1 MRKEDKQMD
10 ENINPVSGLEVNKD
24 LEETFVETVDYEG
37 CEVVRR
43 EFFSHTFE
51 VSVSFRID
59 SIMFNT
65 ATLKKMPN
73 VRYVQFI
80 VNPEK
85 KKIVIRSCDVD
96 DKDAIRWCQYNEK
109 LDKRTPKKILCRMF
123 AAKVFD
129 MMDWN
134 IENRYKIQG
143 NILRSPNEMLIV
155 FDLNDTEVYTPKKR
169 LEDGRL
175 MKSKPY
181 YPEGWRESFGLPVAE
196 HERVL
201 DINILDGYARMQ
213 IIEQRNVKKP
223 KAPLPDVDQVE
234 PTEQPV
240 TEEAPAALEETPNE
254 IINDTAPEE
263 IPEPTPMEDALPYI
277 FGDK

>member
-1 MRKEDKQMD
+1 MD
-10 ENINPVSGLEVNKD
+10 DVMNRPGLSDIEVNKD
-24 LEETFVETVDYEG
+24 LEETVVENVNYDG
-37 CEVVRR
+37 FEVVRR

-85 KKIVIRSCDVD
+85 KKIVIKSCDVD
-96 DKDAIRWCQYNEK
+96 DKDAIRWCQYNER

-143 NILRSPNEMLIV
+143 NILRSQSEILIV
-155 FDLNDTEVYTPKKR
+155 FDLNDTEVYTPKR
-169 LEDGRL
+169 RTEDGRC

-196 HERVL
+196 HERAL
-201 DINILDGYARMQ
+201 DINILDGYARIQ
-213 IIEQRNVKKP
+213 IIEQRNVKKT
-223 KAPLPDVDQVE
+223 KTPLPSVDAAPVVE
-234 PTEQPV
+234 EDTSVVQ
-240 TEEAPAALEETPNE
+240 EEA
-254 IINDTAPEE
+254 DTVPVEDE
-263 IPEPTPMEDALPYI
+263 PDPTPMEDAFPYL
-277 FGDK
+277 FGGDDYGR

>member
-1 MRKEDKQMD
+1 MD
-10 ENINPVSGLEVNKD
+10 DLNVGVASYGIEVNKD
-24 LEETFVETVDYEG
+24 QEETVVDKIDYEG
-37 CEVVRR
+37 FEVVRR

-85 KKIVIRSCDVD
+85 KKIVIKSCDVD

-143 NILRSPNEMLIV
+143 NILRSQTEMLIV
-155 FDLNDTEVYTPKKR
+155 FDLNDTEVYTPKR
-169 LEDGRL
+169 RGEDGRL
-175 MKSKPY
+175 MKTKPY

-196 HERVL
+196 HERAL
-201 DINILDGYARMQ
+201 DINILDGYARIQ
-213 IIEQRNVKKP
+213 IIEQRGIKKQRT
-223 KAPLPDVDQVE
+223 PLPAVD
-234 PTEQPV
+234 
-240 TEEAPAALEETPNE
+240 ETPQDNNQPGE
-254 IINDTAPEE
+254 VTTPAENPPSEE
-263 IPEPTPMEDALPYI
+263 VEPTPMEEAIPYL
-277 FGDK
+277 FGEDDYGR

>member
-1 MRKEDKQMD
+1 MD
-10 ENINPVSGLEVNKD
+10 DVMNRPGLSDIEVNKD
-24 LEETFVETVDYEG
+24 LEETVVENVNYDG
-37 CEVVRR
+37 FEVVRR

-73 VRYVQFI
+73 VSNVQFI

-85 KKIVIRSCDVD
+85 KKIVIKSCDVD
-96 DKDAIRWCQYNEK
+96 DKDAIRWCQYNER

-143 NILRSPNEMLIV
+143 NILRSQNEILIV
-155 FDLNDTEVYTPKKR
+155 FDLNDTEVYTPKR
-169 LEDGRL
+169 RTEDGRC

-196 HERVL
+196 HERAL
-201 DINILDGYARMQ
+201 DINILDGYARIQ
-213 IIEQRNVKKP
+213 IIEQRNVKKT
-223 KAPLPDVDQVE
+223 KTPLPSVDAA
-234 PTEQPV
+234 PV
-240 TEEAPAALEETPNE
+240 AEEDTPVVQEEA
-254 IINDTAPEE
+254 DTVPVEDE
-263 IPEPTPMEDALPYI
+263 PDPTPMEDAFPYL
-277 FGDK
+277 FGGDDYGR

>member
-1 MRKEDKQMD
+1 MD
-10 ENINPVSGLEVNKD
+10 ENINPVPGLEVNKD
-24 LEETFVETVDYEG
+24 LEETFVETIDYEG

-196 HERVL
+196 HERAL

-234 PTEQPV
+234 PTVQQV
-240 TEEAPAALEETPNE
+240 VEEAPAALEEAPNE

>member
-1 MRKEDKQMD
+1 MD
-10 ENINPVSGLEVNKD
+10 EIIKDFNPSNFEINKD
-24 LEETFVETVDYEG
+24 LEETVVESVNYDG
-37 CEVVRR
+37 FEVVRR

-85 KKIVIRSCDVD
+85 KKVVIKSCDVD

-143 NILRSPNEMLIV
+143 NILRSKDEVLIV

-169 LEDGRL
+169 AEDGRSI
-175 MKSKPY
+175 KSKPY

-196 HERVL
+196 HERAL
-201 DINILDGYARMQ
+201 DINILDGYARIQ

-223 KAPLPDVDQVE
+223 RNPLPSLDALSDA
-234 PTEQPV
+234 
-240 TEEAPAALEETPNE
+240 APAVESPAEEVVDDDE
-254 IINDTAPEE
+254 A
-263 IPEPTPMEDALPYI
+263 PTPMEDALPYI
-277 FGDK
+277 LGGYQDDER

>member
-1 MRKEDKQMD
+1 MD
-10 ENINPVSGLEVNKD
+10 EIINNSMVGDLVPNKD
-24 LEETFVETVDYEG
+24 LEVTEVDKVNYDG
-37 CEVVRR
+37 YEVVRR

-85 KKIVIRSCDVD
+85 KKIVIKSCDVD
-96 DKDAIRWCQYNEK
+96 DKDAIRWCQYNER

-143 NILRSPNEMLIV
+143 NIIKSPEETLIV

-169 LEDGRL
+169 LEDGRSV
-175 MKSKPY
+175 KSKPY

-196 HERVL
+196 HERAL
-201 DINILDGYARMQ
+201 DINILDGYARIQ
-213 IIEQRNVKKP
+213 IIEQRGVSKKP
-223 KAPLPDVDQVE
+223 RNPLPSPDGEADSTIDTAIAPPGEIKESNNDLPINGVDDE
-234 PTEQPV
+234 SPTPA
-240 TEEAPAALEETPNE
+240 EEAFPF
-254 IINDTAPEE
+254 
-263 IPEPTPMEDALPYI
+263 I
-277 FGDK
+277 FGGGSYGG